1 MSDEIAFSDVRSLK
15 RRLDA
20 REITPSEL
28 VHVFADRIARF
39 NALSHAFI
47 TVTGASAAVSA
58 AKLTPE
64 DLTRSSFAGIPY
76 ASKDL
81 FDVEGVLTSA
91 GSRVFH
97 DQIATED
104 AFAIMQLRA
113 AGALS
118 MGKTNLHE
126 FAYGATG
133 ENDVYGTCVN
143 AYDPTRLAGGS
154 SSGSAAAVAFGL
166 VPAALGTD
174 TGGSVRAPAALNG
187 LVGLKPTIG
196 RVPTS
201 GVVPYCWTLDHV
213 GLMTRTITDCADLLG
228 IVAGYDPHDPASVN
242 QPVDIYADH
251 LGGGVRGLR
260 VGIPEN
266 FYFERTDPE
275 ILGAVERVKSHL
287 SKQGAKLIPVTFPD
301 MEHSRTISLTVQM
314 PEALSA
320 HSAYLQE
327 RGELYGKDFRAGLAL
342 GQCLLAE
349 HYVRAKRF
357 IEQYRRQTNALFEDV
372 DVILTPATPEIAQKL
387 GAVNTIRDGVE
398 EAVGNAITRFTTFF
412 NMTGHP
418 ALTMPCGMHSEGLPV
433 ALQLVGRYF
442 EESTILRA
450 GHCLES
456 NEDFAVPLP
465 RIDGYVG
472 TNVRNQV
479 HHDG

>member
-1 MSDEIAFSDVRSLK
+1 MPEELSFLDVQSLK
-15 RRLDA
+15 RLLDTGK
-20 REITPSEL
+20 ITPSEL
-28 VHVFADRIARF
+28 VETFADRIARF
-39 NALSHAFI
+39 NDLSHAFI
-47 TVTGASAAVSA
+47 TVTDKSATGDA
-58 AKLTPE
+58 ARLTTK
-64 DLTRSSFAGIPY
+64 DLARSPFAGIPF

-81 FDVEGVLTSA
+81 FDVEGVLTTA

-97 DQIATED
+97 DRVASED
-104 AFAIMQLRA
+104 AFTIRQLRA

-196 RVPTS
+196 RVPTT

-213 GLMTRTITDCADLLG
+213 GLITRTIADCADLLG
-228 IVAGYDPHDPASVN
+228 IVAGFDPCDPASSN
-242 QPVDIYADH
+242 HPVDNYAEH
-251 LGGGVRGLR
+251 LGGGIKGLR
-260 VGIPEN
+260 VGIPAN
-266 FYFERTDPE
+266 FYYERTDPE
-275 ILGAVERVKSHL
+275 ILEAVERVKSHL
-287 SKQGAKLIPVTFPD
+287 SEHGAQLRPVTFPD

-320 HSAYLQE
+320 HSAFLQE

-349 HYVRAKRF
+349 HYVRARRF
-357 IEQYRRQTNALFEDV
+357 IEMYRQQTNALFEDV

-387 GAVNTIRDGVE
+387 GTVKTMRDGVE
-398 EAVGNAITRFTTFF
+398 EAIGNAITRFTTFF

-418 ALTMPCGMHSEGLPV
+418 ALTMPCGMHSDGLPV

-442 EESTILRA
+442 EESTILRV
-450 GHCLES
+450 GHFIER
-456 NEDFAVPLP
+456 NEKFAIPLP
-465 RIDGYVG
+465 KIDGG
-472 TNVRNQV
+472 A
-479 HHDG
+479 G